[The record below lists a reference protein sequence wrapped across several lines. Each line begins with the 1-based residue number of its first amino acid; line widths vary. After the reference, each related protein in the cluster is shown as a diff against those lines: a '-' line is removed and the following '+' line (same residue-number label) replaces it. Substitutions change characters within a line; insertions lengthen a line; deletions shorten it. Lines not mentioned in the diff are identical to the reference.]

1 MTGLINWSRHPCSWG
16 QSFFPFSLS
25 QSLLG
30 TRGRCLS
37 VNERKNQIINRGLS
51 SFDRVHMS
59 SLQLPDLLHSTMQQA
74 VQWPGPRE
82 GGEGGTNLHTCVVY
96 LLFSASWFFGRAC
109 YPRLHRE
116 DGWEGTTH
124 PLLIRDDNVM
134 V

>member
-1 MTGLINWSRHPCSWG
+1 MTGHINWSRHPCSWG

-74 VQWPGPRE
+74 VQWPGP
-82 GGEGGTNLHTCVVY
+82 GGERREERIYILV
-96 LLFSASWFFGRAC
+96 LFIYCFPRPGFLVAPASFVS
-109 YPRLHRE
+109 
-116 DGWEGTTH
+116 
-124 PLLIRDDNVM
+124 I
-134 V
+134 